1 VRQRVTF
8 YVTEDQL
15 GYLHRQAT
23 RRRISLSSYIAQCV
37 LDYHQ
42 QIPEADQTQL
52 APSPPF
58 DVLLRES
65 EQRLAAQIAKS
76 NAAEASQ
83 LGKQLTTLT
92 AMLDRFV
99 LSALVHTPEIPTDL
113 RARAIESAERRY
125 SKWREAVTELLDTIE
140 TPRHSKL
147 NNGQAHGIQ
156 EDPR

>member
-15 GYLHRQAT
+15 GYLQRQAA
-23 RRRISLSSYIAQCV
+23 RRRLSLSSYVAECV
-37 LDYHQ
+37 LEYHQ
-42 QIPEADQTQL
+42 QTPATGENSR

-65 EQRLAAQIAKS
+65 EQRVAAQVAKS
-76 NAAEASQ
+76 TTSKALQ

-99 LSALVHTPEIPTDL
+99 LSALVHAPEIPPDL
-113 RARAIESAERRY
+113 HARAIESGERRY
-125 SKWREAVTELLDTIE
+125 AKWRDAVSELLDKID
-140 TPRHSKL
+140 TPHPPPE
-147 NNGQAHGIQ
+147 NNGHTQDVQ
-156 EDPR
+156 EEPR